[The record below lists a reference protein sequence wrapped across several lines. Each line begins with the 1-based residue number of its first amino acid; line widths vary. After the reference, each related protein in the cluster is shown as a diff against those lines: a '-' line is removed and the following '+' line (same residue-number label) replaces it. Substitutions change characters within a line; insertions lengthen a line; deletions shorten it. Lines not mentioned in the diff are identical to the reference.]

1 MQSYGNPEPVYD
13 WWAGNS
19 RFVNQSGS
27 FIAAH
32 AAHAGLIMFWAGS
45 FTIYELSRYTQNLP
59 LGEQSLI
66 LLPNLARLGIGVGD
80 GGVISQ
86 PEGIVAIAAFHLVS
100 AAVLAAGGMWHL
112 FRAPVDLAEAEG
124 GARRFDFDWN
134 DPGQL
139 GLILGHHLIFL
150 GLGATALVEW
160 AQRHGLYDTAIQTVR
175 TVQPN
180 VDLATIWSYQ
190 TQFLAISS
198 LEDVVGGH
206 VVVALMLTAGGVWH
220 ILVPPLP
227 FARKLLLFSAEA
239 ILSYSIG
246 GVALAGFVTSL
257 WCASNATIYPVELYG
272 PTLNLQF
279 SLAPYFADTIRLPG
293 QAHTARAW
301 LANAHF
307 FLSFMFLQG
316 HLWHAL
322 RALGFDFRRVNKA
335 LEALEVA

>member
-1 MQSYGNPEPVYD
+1 
-13 WWAGNS
+13 
-19 RFVNQSGS
+19 
-27 FIAAH
+27 
-32 AAHAGLIMFWAGS
+32 MFWAGS
-45 FTIYELSRYTQNLP
+45 FTLYELSRYSTDLP

-66 LLPNLARLGIGVGD
+66 LLPNLARLGIGVGE

-86 PEGIVAIAAFHLVS
+86 PEAILAVAAFHLVS

-112 FRAPVDLAEAEG
+112 LRAPVDLGQASGQALQ
-124 GARRFDFDWN
+124 FDFGWS
-134 DPGQL
+134 DPAQL

-160 AQRHGLYDTAIQTVR
+160 AQRHGIYDTLGQTVR

-180 VDLATIWSYQ
+180 VNLATIWGYQ
-190 TQFLAISS
+190 THFLSISS

-206 VVVALMLTAGGVWH
+206 VVVALMLSIGGVWH

-227 FARKLLLFSAEA
+227 FARKGVLLFFAEA

-246 GVALAGFVTSL
+246 GVALAGFVASV
-257 WCASNATIYPVELYG
+257 WCATNATIYPVELYG

-279 SLAPYFADTIRLPG
+279 SLTPYFADTITLPG
-293 QAHTARAW
+293 HAHTARAW

-307 FLSFMFLQG
+307 FLAFMVLQE

-322 RALGFDFRRVNKA
+322 QAMGFDFRRVNKA
-335 LEALEVA
+335 LASMDLA

>member
-1 MQSYGNPEPVYD
+1 MQSYGNPEPAYD

-19 RFVNQSGS
+19 RFVSQSGS
-27 FIAAH
+27 FISAH

-45 FTIYELSRYTQNLP
+45 FTIYELSRYSTDQP

-66 LLPNLARLGIGVGD
+66 LLPNLARLGIGVGN
-80 GGVISQ
+80 GGVLSQ
-86 PEGIVAIAAFHLVS
+86 PEAIVAIAAFHLVS

-112 FRAPVDLAEAEG
+112 FRAPLDLAEAEG
-124 GARRFDFDWN
+124 TARRFDFDWS
-134 DPGQL
+134 DHKQL
-139 GLILGHHLIFL
+139 GVILGHHLIFL

-160 AQRHGLYDTAIQTVR
+160 AQRHGLYDTATQTVR
-175 TVQPN
+175 MVQPN
-180 VDLATIWSYQ
+180 LDLATIWSYQ
-190 TQFLAISS
+190 THFLSISS

-227 FARKLLLFSAEA
+227 YARKLLLFSAEA

-246 GVALAGFVTSL
+246 GVVLAGFVTSL
-257 WCASNATIYPVELYG
+257 WCATNATIYPVELYG
-272 PTLNLQF
+272 PTLSLRF
-279 SLAPYFADTIRLPG
+279 SLAPYFADTISLPS
-293 QAHTARAW
+293 QAHTARCW

-322 RALGFDFRRVNKA
+322 RAIGFDFKRVNKA
-335 LEALEVA
+335 LEAMELA